1 MRLLVFLH
9 GTTLMHPGAAGRSRA
24 ERVSHV
30 RDGTDPTVH
39 DFAAYVPVGDAV
51 AKLRHW
57 QERGVEIAYLSSH
70 RDPEGVANDG
80 RVLRRHGFPPGEI
93 LARTAGESYGEVAAR
108 ALPDVLV
115 EDDCESI
122 GGLGEVTY
130 PQIPARLRAR
140 IRSIV
145 VPEFGGI
152 GHLPD
157 SLDEL
162 QSLAARR
169 FSRRAPSRSHA
180 ARRTACSRG
189 GG

>member
-24 ERVSHV
+24 ERVSQV
-30 RDGTDPTVH
+30 RDGIDPTVN

-51 AKLRHW
+51 AKLRRW
-57 QERGVEIAYLSSH
+57 QEQGAEISYLSPH
-70 RDPEGVANDG
+70 RDPGGIADDG

-93 LARTAGESYGEVAAR
+93 LTRAAGESYGDVAGR

-122 GGLGEVTY
+122 GGAKEVTY

-152 GHLPD
+152 DHLPD

-162 QSLAARR
+162 QGIATRR
-169 FSRRAPSRSHA
+169 FSRRAPSRSRA